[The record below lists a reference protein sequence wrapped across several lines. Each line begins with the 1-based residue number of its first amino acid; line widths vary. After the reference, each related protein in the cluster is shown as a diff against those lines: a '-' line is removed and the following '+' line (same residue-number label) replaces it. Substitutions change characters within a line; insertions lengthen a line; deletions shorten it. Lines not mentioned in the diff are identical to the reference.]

1 MEMGGVEPPYEK
13 VFGKIG
19 FYKLVQL
26 ESADKSVD

>member
-1 MEMGGVEPPYEK
+1 MGGVEPPYEK

-26 ESADKSVD
+26 DYRFIGP